1 MDALAELSAWLKRT
15 GLGWYLFGGQAA
27 LLRGSTRV
35 TADIDVTV
43 VGSLE
48 VLDRL
53 LGSLPEAFARRADR
67 AFTERTFVLPLL
79 HQPSGVPVDLVI
91 GWTQFEAEVLERCEV
106 IRLGR
111 RRIPVIS
118 TEDLLALKVLSGRD
132 RDLLDAQAIIAA
144 NPHFDR
150 VAARS
155 RVVALAAAL
164 DDPAVTDRLDKIAP
178 KVARGAPKRRP
189 QKPR

>member
-1 MDALAELSAWLKRT
+1 MDALAEISAWLKRT

-91 GWTQFEAEVLERCEV
+91 GWTFGPRRSQEAAAEAALAQPKGVWGGGQGPELIDGDRDEVGLGFVKVLGEVGLEVLTSLRGPEPAHQV
-106 IRLGR
+106 RLEG
-111 RRIPVIS
+111 
-118 TEDLLALKVLSGRD
+118 
-132 RDLLDAQAIIAA
+132 
-144 NPHFDR
+144 
-150 VAARS
+150 
-155 RVVALAAAL
+155 
-164 DDPAVTDRLDKIAP
+164 
-178 KVARGAPKRRP
+178 
-189 QKPR
+189 